1 MMECGTIL
9 QRLSAYLEGIVSS
22 EEKKLIEE
30 HLLSCQPCSSVLREL
45 KRASELVRDLQEVE
59 PPPWM
64 TQKVLARIRREQE
77 GKKGIFEKL
86 FFPLRIK
93 IPIQATATVL
103 IVVLAI
109 YVFKAGEPELK
120 KVQSPRV
127 SDEVASKVED
137 FRQPAAPTAEAP
149 AREAKPV
156 LKEMP
161 KLSDRRD
168 VSPPVGE
175 KNKEEMAGRAREPVR
190 DKPVHEKA
198 KGAPEGESRVGGER
212 QEGAGG
218 KPDETVMTLGSA
230 ERDAAKEKRMPAA
243 GVVKTEEYGAVRDSL
258 ANEQKAPAAAAPF
271 RAAVAKRAEA
281 ASISVQARDVKKAAD
296 EIEDLLRQLGAT
308 RVEKESLQDTEVITA
323 ELQSEKIEEF
333 MEKLRFKGEIKEKE
347 LPSPIP
353 TGKTSIRVEILS
365 VH

>member
-1 MMECGTIL
+1 MECGTIL

-22 EEKKLIEE
+22 EEKRFIEE

-109 YVFKAGEPELK
+109 YVFKAGEPVLK
-120 KVQSPRV
+120 RVQSPTAR
-127 SDEVASKVED
+127 DEVASKVED
-137 FRQPAAPTAEAP
+137 FRQPAAPAVEVP

-175 KNKEEMAGRAREPVR
+175 KGKEEMAGRVREPVHEPMR
-190 DKPVHEKA
+190 EKA
-198 KGAPEGESRVGGER
+198 MGIPEGERRVAHER
-212 QEGAGG
+212 QEAAGG
-218 KPDETVMTLGSA
+218 KLDETVMTLGSA

-258 ANEQKAPAAAAPF
+258 ANEQKAPAAAAPL

-281 ASISVQARDVKKAAD
+281 ASISVQAGDVKKVVD

-308 RVEKESLQDTEVITA
+308 RIEKESLQDAEVITA

-333 MEKLRFKGEIKEKE
+333 MKELRIKGEIKEEK

-365 VH
+365 VR

>member
-1 MMECGTIL
+1 
-9 QRLSAYLEGIVSS
+9 
-22 EEKKLIEE
+22 
-30 HLLSCQPCSSVLREL
+30 
-45 KRASELVRDLQEVE
+45 
-59 PPPWM
+59 
-64 TQKVLARIRREQE
+64 
-77 GKKGIFEKL
+77 
-86 FFPLRIK
+86 
-93 IPIQATATVL
+93 
-103 IVVLAI
+103 
-109 YVFKAGEPELK
+109 
-120 KVQSPRV
+120 
-127 SDEVASKVED
+127 
-137 FRQPAAPTAEAP
+137 
-149 AREAKPV
+149 
-156 LKEMP
+156 
-161 KLSDRRD
+161 
-168 VSPPVGE
+168 
-175 KNKEEMAGRAREPVR
+175 
-190 DKPVHEKA
+190 
-198 KGAPEGESRVGGER
+198 VGGER